1 MIQSRYLLISVC
13 FTIFWFEINKEDF
26 ILVVRTISITL
37 TLSLSLSLSIKQDKA
52 AFIFCVEDRALFCQD
67 CDEPIHSAGSLSA
80 NHQRFLATG
89 IRVALS
95 SGCNKETEKSSLE
108 PPDENKQQV
117 SLKTPTQ
124 QASSFSSQWAL
135 DEFLHFSDPEPSDKV
150 RIFFY
155 FKSTCIYSLQ

>member
-37 TLSLSLSLSIKQDKA
+37 TLSLSLSIKQDKA

-150 RIFFY
+150 RNFFY